1 MSKSINDIIIASKKL
16 PRHGRPSGNLDES
29 ANVNAATLMTA
40 LTSAA
45 GKFTGVASNAIN
57 SLNKLNNAAAQA
69 TGFTYLNEMVDGVA
83 KSFTAVVQG
92 ALDFEKRN
100 ASLQSSMG
108 LTATNAAKLGQTL
121 DKIAT
126 TFNMSSADIRVYAG
140 SIKSMLPTLKQNQV
154 ASQKFFQGMIK
165 TQKVLQTNLGLTE
178 DQANKYTLYAQQ
190 VGKNGDEILRA
201 TKNIAEMIDPD
212 GTGGAFKMITEEIA
226 DAGED
231 ITLQYGK
238 IPGQLEAAVIKAK
251 KFGLSL
257 QQLKTTADGLLDI
270 ESSIGTELEY
280 QLLSGRR
287 LVDEVSGKSLTNTFR
302 EAALRGDMATQAD
315 AMNQILEQEAETL
328 ENNLFARQQMSQ
340 LLGMDEQSLSAA
352 IQKKKILDKASAA
365 GLTLK
370 LDGSDAIQ
378 QAAMALEKGA
388 IEPAEFEEFSK
399 SVDTRGTEDL
409 LKESIEVQKQTL
421 LVNILNNQAA
431 ITKASQTGILSSS
444 FIKDKYGTQMAPATA
459 EGAAAI
465 GTAQMGV
472 EAGSQAMQK
481 AVDFLGKVTSGIKII
496 TGNDTVSFPGY
507 GKRTLLAKEGAI
519 QLNDNDLVVSGTNL
533 FGGGNNTAMMIKA
546 FVDAINNQTKQLTNG
561 TYSGINAPYYG

>member
-1 MSKSINDIIIASKKL
+1 MSNEVNHIISNAKKL
-16 PRHGRPSGNLDES
+16 PRHGRMAGGLDDD
-29 ANVNAATLMTA
+29 ANINANTVAGA
-40 LTSAA
+40 LKSSIETI
-45 GKFTGVASNAIN
+45 GKVTDSTIT
-57 SLNKLNNAAAQA
+57 SLNKLNNA
-69 TGFTYLNEMVDGVA
+69 VA
-83 KSFTAVVQG
+83 QG
-92 ALDFEKRN
+92 AGFETLSAFIDDAHKRFKAVIQDSLDFEKRN
-100 ASLQSSMG
+100 SSLQTSMG
-108 LTATNAAKLGQTL
+108 LTAKSAGLLGQTL
-121 DKIAT
+121 DKIAMT
-126 TFNMSSADIRVYAG
+126 YKMSGEDIRAYAG
-140 SIKSMLPTLKQNQV
+140 SIKSMLPTLKQNQ
-154 ASQKFFQGMIK
+154 AGSEKFFQGMIK

-190 VGKNGDEILRA
+190 VGENGDEILRA
-201 TKNIAEMIDPD
+201 TKNIAKMIDPD

-315 AMNQILEQEAETL
+315 AMNQILEQEGETL

-352 IQKKKILDKASAA
+352 IQKKKILDKASAK
-365 GLTLK
+365 GITLN

-388 IEPAEFEEFSK
+388 IDPVEFEKFSE
-399 SVDTRGTEDL
+399 SVDTRSTEDL
-409 LKESIEVQKQTL
+409 LKESLDVQKATFMATVL
-421 LVNILNNQAA
+421 SNQSA
-431 ITKASQTGILSSS
+431 IIDKARGSVLGAKFVTPG
-444 FIKDKYGTQMAPATA
+444 ATA
-459 EGAAAI
+459 GAGQVQNV
-465 GTAQMGV
+465 GTAGMGI
-472 EAGSQAMQK
+472 EAGKQAIATTM
-481 AVDFLGKVTSGIKII
+481 DFFGKIASTFKVF
-496 TGNDTVSFPGY
+496 TGRDVVSFPGY

-519 QLNDNDLVVSGTNL
+519 QLKDNDMVVAGTNL
-533 FGGGNNTAMMIKA
+533 FGGGNDTGMLAKA
-546 FVDAINNQTKQLTNG
+546 IVDAINNQTKQLTNG